1 MSWTSPRAVL
11 QEGLHPKRPRPLHMC
26 MDPLDPCIRVQHP
39 QQTHNEPLRAQQ
51 INTCLYMCLHVYIYI
66 YTQVTHPRMHQH
78 LCLCVYIYTR
88 THVPY
93 VVHAIAIYLQ
103 APPPPVLAQEFEN
116 LESIMYRSP
125 FRMYGASPFSHVENS
140 RTQKQ

>member
-1 MSWTSPRAVL
+1 MSLTSPRAVL

-39 QQTHNEPLRAQQ
+39 QQTHNEPLRAQK
-51 INTCLYMCLHVYIYI
+51 INTCSYMCIHVYIYI
-66 YTQVTHPRMHQH
+66 YTSHAPRHASTP
-78 LCLCVYIYTR
+78 LSVCIYIYTR

-93 VVHAIAIYLQ
+93 VVHATAMYLQ
-103 APPPPVLAQEFEN
+103 APPPPVLVKEFEN